1 MEISTPV
8 EETKQEG
15 KREETVAKQNSSRDA
30 ATVKGVFPCTE
41 CDFVATTS
49 LGLSKHM
56 VSKHGALSKKDKKR
70 LRDEEKINDDHD
82 NTIELINAKVK
93 DVEPP
98 TIAPVAPTAAPPPLK
113 RQKNVIDPGVYA
125 EKEKAL
131 QRLKAVEA
139 KFGEDLNWKCEL
151 DINTPLPKLKS
162 ELSMVMELCSAR
174 CGCKILYDTLLMVG
188 KGLEQGSQI
197 EPVKQYLDLDG
208 YPIELE
214 KNKKEI
220 TEILGEILNSY
231 PDMTELL
238 KPELRLFLVMGG
250 AAVVCAS
257 NNQQKKNVE
266 FSVGP
271 PTSQ

>member
-8 EETKQEG
+8 EETKQEE

-98 TIAPVAPTAAPPPLK
+98 STAPVAPIAAPPPLK

-151 DINTPLPKLKS
+151 DINTPLPGQNS
-162 ELSMVMELCSAR
+162 
-174 CGCKILYDTLLMVG
+174 
-188 KGLEQGSQI
+188 
-197 EPVKQYLDLDG
+197 
-208 YPIELE
+208 
-214 KNKKEI
+214 N
-220 TEILGEILNSY
+220 LN
-231 PDMTELL
+231 
-238 KPELRLFLVMGG
+238 
-250 AAVVCAS
+250 
-257 NNQQKKNVE
+257 
-266 FSVGP
+266 
-271 PTSQ
+271 

>member
-8 EETKQEG
+8 EETKQEE

-98 TIAPVAPTAAPPPLK
+98 STHCCSSTPEATEECDRPRCLRRERESPATA
-113 RQKNVIDPGVYA
+113 QSSG
-125 EKEKAL
+125 
-131 QRLKAVEA
+131 
-139 KFGEDLNWKCEL
+139 GEVWRG
-151 DINTPLPKLKS
+151 PQ
-162 ELSMVMELCSAR
+162 
-174 CGCKILYDTLLMVG
+174 
-188 KGLEQGSQI
+188 LE
-197 EPVKQYLDLDG
+197 V
-208 YPIELE
+208 
-214 KNKKEI
+214 
-220 TEILGEILNSY
+220 
-231 PDMTELL
+231 
-238 KPELRLFLVMGG
+238 
-250 AAVVCAS
+250 
-257 NNQQKKNVE
+257 
-266 FSVGP
+266 
-271 PTSQ
+271 